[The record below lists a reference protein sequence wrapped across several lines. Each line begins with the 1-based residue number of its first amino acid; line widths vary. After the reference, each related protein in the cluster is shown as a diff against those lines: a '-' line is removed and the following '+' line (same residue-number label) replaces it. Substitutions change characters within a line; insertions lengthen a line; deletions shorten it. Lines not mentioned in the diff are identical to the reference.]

1 MWKYIRRYLFF
12 AVIAGIFMIGEVVME
27 LLQPSILSEIV
38 DEGVLGVSNG
48 GVGNMTVIFRLGLRM
63 GLVVI
68 VSGFCSSMNNVMVHY
83 STQNMGNDMRK
94 DAFSNVMDFSFS
106 QMDRYGTGT
115 LVTRVTNDITQI
127 QNFIALFIRG
137 LIKTGLSL
145 FGSIYFLFRLDVTFG
160 LVTLAS
166 SPFIIGIMVFCLC
179 KGNPL
184 FVKLQAKLD
193 QVNAMMQEDISG
205 IRVIKACVREA
216 YECARF
222 GKVNG
227 ELTHTQLSVLI
238 IFALMNPTVNAVMYL
253 VVAGILYLGSYRA
266 SSGAV
271 TPGVIMA
278 AISYTTQLLNSIM
291 SSTML
296 FQQISRGMASW
307 KRVRQLLES
316 TPQMED
322 GTAAKG
328 AETGTLEFRDVGFSY
343 PGTNQIILQ
352 HINLKVNQGET
363 VAIMGSTGCG
373 KTSMIQLIP
382 RFYDTTEGKAL
393 VDGVDVRDY
402 QQKTLRDRIGIVLQK
417 SELFS
422 ATIADNIRWGDPQK
436 SEEAVIRAAQVAQAD
451 DFIRCAPQ
459 EYQTPVSERGTSLSG
474 GQKQRLS
481 IARAVLKS
489 PEILIL
495 DDSTSAL
502 DLKTEA
508 AFYEALQ
515 NALPDTT
522 KIIVAQRIASVR
534 QADRIVVLDHGEIA
548 AMGSHQNLLRDCQVY
563 REIYYS
569 QMGEEEA
576 YG

>member
-1 MWKYIRRYLFF
+1 M
-12 AVIAGIFMIGEVVME
+12 
-27 LLQPSILSEIV
+27 
-38 DEGVLGVSNG
+38 
-48 GVGNMTVIFRLGLRM
+48 
-63 GLVVI
+63 
-68 VSGFCSSMNNVMVHY
+68 
-83 STQNMGNDMRK
+83 
-94 DAFSNVMDFSFS
+94 
-106 QMDRYGTGT
+106 
-115 LVTRVTNDITQI
+115 
-127 QNFIALFIRG
+127 
-137 LIKTGLSL
+137 
-145 FGSIYFLFRLDVTFG
+145 
-160 LVTLAS
+160 
-166 SPFIIGIMVFCLC
+166 
-179 KGNPL
+179 
-184 FVKLQAKLD
+184 
-193 QVNAMMQEDISG
+193 
-205 IRVIKACVREA
+205 IKACVREA

-328 AETGTLEFRDVGFSY
+328 AETGTLEFRDVSFSY

-373 KTSMIQLIP
+373 KTSMVQLIP

-495 DDSTSAL
+495 DNSTSAL